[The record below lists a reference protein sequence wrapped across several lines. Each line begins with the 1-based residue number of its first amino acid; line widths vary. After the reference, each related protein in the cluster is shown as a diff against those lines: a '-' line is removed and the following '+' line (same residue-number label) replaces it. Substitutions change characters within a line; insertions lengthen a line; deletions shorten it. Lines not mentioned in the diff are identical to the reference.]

1 MSKLIKKVALIGGG
15 VIGGGWAAR
24 LVLNGVDVKVFDP
37 SDNAERTLK
46 EMLANGERAYSKLT
60 MAPLVKQGNIEFVD
74 SIEKA
79 VQDVPFIQ
87 ESAPENP
94 DLKRS
99 ILNEIEKF
107 SPENAL
113 ICSSTSGIKP
123 TTLQTEM
130 KHPERFMVGH
140 PFNPVYLL
148 PLVEISWYAR

>member
-37 SDNAERTLK
+37 SDTAERTLK

-79 VQDVPFIQ
+79 VKNVQFIQ
-87 ESAPENP
+87 ESVPENP
-94 DLKRS
+94 DFKR
-99 ILNEIEKF
+99 
-107 SPENAL
+107 
-113 ICSSTSGIKP
+113 
-123 TTLQTEM
+123 
-130 KHPERFMVGH
+130 
-140 PFNPVYLL
+140 
-148 PLVEISWYAR
+148 